1 MMTNTKILV
10 VDDEPDL
17 CNILKFNLEDKGYD
31 VDVAYSAEQALE
43 KELNSYSLILL
54 DVMMQDI
61 SGIEMVSILRNER
74 SIDVPVIFLSAMTNE
89 ENILDGLK
97 IGADDYIKKP
107 FSLNEL
113 VARVNTVIS
122 RYHKNTIPKEYKAKG
137 LTFDDMRKQVL
148 IDRQPIGLS
157 LTEYQIFT
165 MLYNYSGKVY
175 SRDQIL
181 CKVWPDQDY
190 ISGRTVDVNVT
201 RIRKKLGYYGKC
213 VCTRS
218 GYGYYFDERKA
229 FEAPVNN

>member
-1 MMTNTKILV
+1 V

-107 FSLNEL
+107 FSLN
-113 VARVNTVIS
+113 
-122 RYHKNTIPKEYKAKG
+122 
-137 LTFDDMRKQVL
+137 
-148 IDRQPIGLS
+148 
-157 LTEYQIFT
+157 
-165 MLYNYSGKVY
+165 
-175 SRDQIL
+175 
-181 CKVWPDQDY
+181 
-190 ISGRTVDVNVT
+190 
-201 RIRKKLGYYGKC
+201 
-213 VCTRS
+213 
-218 GYGYYFDERKA
+218 
-229 FEAPVNN
+229 